1 MRIKTK
7 RLERFRDR
15 FVRDGY
21 ANVRRFLANLTLLR
35 ACILIYTSL
44 SHKRYRLA
52 KECRT
57 ERNNLDAVQRKRIFH
72 LSDTVRYINT
82 R

>member
-44 SHKRYRLA
+44 SHKRYIA
-52 KECRT
+52 WQKNV
-57 ERNNLDAVQRKRIFH
+57 ERRETI
-72 LSDTVRYINT
+72 
-82 R
+82 

>member
-21 ANVRRFLANLTLLR
+21 ANVRRFLANLTL
-35 ACILIYTSL
+35 TS
-44 SHKRYRLA
+44 R
-52 KECRT
+52 
-57 ERNNLDAVQRKRIFH
+57 V
-72 LSDTVRYINT
+72 YIDIHISVA
-82 R
+82 